1 MTLDEIEKQIG
12 TSRIG
17 ATMSNKDTDGIA
29 VKSLTFNGQ
38 RYIRL
43 ADVADVADLLRGF
56 ASAVEPAEIID
67 AKVIAS
73 GLRQL
78 ARDLEDNVTGA
89 GGT

>member
-1 MTLDEIEKQIG
+1 MNNEDP
-12 TSRIG
+12 
-17 ATMSNKDTDGIA
+17 NGIA
-29 VKSLTFNGQ
+29 VKALTFNGQ

-43 ADVADVADLLRGF
+43 ADVADLLRGF

-89 GGT
+89 GA

>member
-1 MTLDEIEKQIG
+1 
-12 TSRIG
+12 
-17 ATMSNKDTDGIA
+17 MSNEDPNGID
-29 VKSLTFNGQ
+29 VKALSFNGQ

-43 ADVADVADLLRGF
+43 ADVADLLRGF

-89 GGT
+89 GA

>member
-1 MTLDEIEKQIG
+1 
-12 TSRIG
+12 
-17 ATMSNKDTDGIA
+17 MSNEDPNGIA
-29 VKSLTFNGQ
+29 VKALSFNGQ

-43 ADVADVADLLRGF
+43 ADVADLLRGF

-78 ARDLEDNVTGA
+78 ARDLEDNVTGEGA
-89 GGT
+89 

>member
-1 MTLDEIEKQIG
+1 
-12 TSRIG
+12 
-17 ATMSNKDTDGIA
+17 MSNEDPNGIA
-29 VKSLTFNGQ
+29 VKSITFNGQ

-43 ADVADVADLLRGF
+43 ADVADLLRGF
-56 ASAVEPAEIID
+56 ASAVEPAEVVN
-67 AKVIAS
+67 AREIAD

>member
-1 MTLDEIEKQIG
+1 
-12 TSRIG
+12 
-17 ATMSNKDTDGIA
+17 MSNEDPNGIA
-29 VKSLTFNGQ
+29 VKALSFNGQ

-43 ADVADVADLLRGF
+43 ADVADLLRGF

-89 GGT
+89 GA

>member
-1 MTLDEIEKQIG
+1 
-12 TSRIG
+12 
-17 ATMSNKDTDGIA
+17 MSNKDTDGIA

-43 ADVADVADLLRGF
+43 VDVADLLRGF

-89 GGT
+89 GA

>member
-1 MTLDEIEKQIG
+1 MNNEDP
-12 TSRIG
+12 
-17 ATMSNKDTDGIA
+17 NGIA
-29 VKSLTFNGQ
+29 VKALSFNGQ

-43 ADVADVADLLRGF
+43 ADVADLLRGF

-89 GGT
+89 GA

>member
-1 MTLDEIEKQIG
+1 MNNEDP
-12 TSRIG
+12 
-17 ATMSNKDTDGIA
+17 NGIA
-29 VKSLTFNGQ
+29 VKALSFNGQ

-43 ADVADVADLLRGF
+43 ADVADLLRGF

-89 GGT
+89 EA

>member
-1 MTLDEIEKQIG
+1 
-12 TSRIG
+12 
-17 ATMSNKDTDGIA
+17 MSNKDTDGIA

-43 ADVADVADLLRGF
+43 ADVADLLRGF

-89 GGT
+89 AI

>member
-1 MTLDEIEKQIG
+1 MRLLPSP
-12 TSRIG
+12 SRIG
-17 ATMSNKDTDGIA
+17 AARSNEDPNGLT
-29 VKSLTFNGQ
+29 VKALSFNGQ

-43 ADVADVADLLRGF
+43 ADVADLLRGF

-67 AKVIAS
+67 AKVIAN

-89 GGT
+89 GA

>member
-1 MTLDEIEKQIG
+1 
-12 TSRIG
+12 
-17 ATMSNKDTDGIA
+17 MSNKDTDGIA

-43 ADVADVADLLRGF
+43 ADVADLLRGF

-89 GGT
+89 VI

>member
-1 MTLDEIEKQIG
+1 V
-12 TSRIG
+12 
-17 ATMSNKDTDGIA
+17 SNKDTDGIA

-43 ADVADVADLLRGF
+43 ADVADLLRGF

-67 AKVIAS
+67 AKVIAN

-89 GGT
+89 GA

>member
-1 MTLDEIEKQIG
+1 
-12 TSRIG
+12 
-17 ATMSNKDTDGIA
+17 MSNKDTDGIA
-29 VKSLTFNGQ
+29 VKALSFNGQ

-43 ADVADVADLLRGF
+43 ADVADLLRGF

-89 GGT
+89 EA

>member
-1 MTLDEIEKQIG
+1 
-12 TSRIG
+12 
-17 ATMSNKDTDGIA
+17 MSNEDPNGIA
-29 VKSLTFNGQ
+29 VKALSFNGQ

-43 ADVADVADLLRGF
+43 ADVADLLRGF

-89 GGT
+89 WA